1 MKSILILCTGNSC
14 RSQMAEAYMRFFL
27 GEKAVVQSA
36 GITPQPLHPLAVNVM
51 QEDGIDIGT
60 QLPTDVNAL
69 AKTEYDYVI
78 TVCENALANLP
89 RFIKGKQYL
98 HWPVDDPAAAK
109 GSPDEQLEIF
119 RTAREAVKKDV
130 LRFVGREFPLPLLM
144 AV

>member
-1 MKSILILCTGNSC
+1 
-14 RSQMAEAYMRFFL
+14 MRFFL

-36 GITPQPLHPLAVNVM
+36 GITPKPLHSLAVKVM
-51 QEDGIDIGT
+51 QEDGINMKT

-69 AKTEYDYVI
+69 AKTEYDYVV

-89 RFIKGKQYL
+89 RFITGKQYL
-98 HWPVDDPAAAK
+98 HWPVDDPAGAE
-109 GSPDEQLEIF
+109 GSPEEQLEVF